1 MEDKKIEM
9 IREGK
14 FNETCEF
21 YKIILR
27 NEEKFVKSKEDYINK
42 AIRTYDT
49 IERLD
54 TEKYYVISP
63 VLLDVKTLF
72 YIVI

>member
-1 MEDKKIEM
+1 M

-63 VLLDVKTLF
+63 VLLDVK
-72 YIVI
+72 I